1 MPTTKPKEDA
11 DAIRGYLESRVK
23 SFAAA
28 GEAVSAVEIGY
39 EGSQAGWVFVHA
51 DLREQ
56 HEGDGGW
63 AGALDDGKLL
73 ELRRWGGVDSE
84 EAGKLVLKV
93 VLAAGKDGVFSA
105 LGPPG
110 SIQLDIEHFDGA

>member
-1 MPTTKPKEDA
+1 MPKTKPKEDA

-28 GEAVSAVEIGY
+28 GEAVSAIEIGY
-39 EGSQAGWVFVHA
+39 EVSQSGWVFVHA

-56 HEGDGGW
+56 HERDGEW
-63 AGALDDGKLL
+63 TGALDDGKLL
-73 ELRRWGGVDSE
+73 ELGHWVGVDSE

-93 VLAAGKDGVFSA
+93 VLSARSDGVFSA

-110 SIQLDIEHFDGA
+110 SIQLDIE